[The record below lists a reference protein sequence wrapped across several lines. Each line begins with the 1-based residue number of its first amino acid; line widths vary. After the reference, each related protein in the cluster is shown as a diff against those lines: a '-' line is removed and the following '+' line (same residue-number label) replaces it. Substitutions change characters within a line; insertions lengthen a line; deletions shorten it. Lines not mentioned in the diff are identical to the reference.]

1 MSLPK
6 PTAERLS
13 RLAHLLE
20 RRGTTGAFVSSTD
33 LERLTGWP
41 SHTIRKDISALPEA
55 DGISTTSGYD
65 PARLAAAIRQA
76 LGFDA
81 EPQNCCIVGLGRLGS
96 AFLEYSGFAGS
107 PFTLL
112 AGFDSNVNR
121 IEILKADFPL
131 YPTYKM
137 KEVIPRLA
145 IRYAILCVPPE
156 QAAGTAEK
164 LAECGVTG
172 IVNFT
177 PVIFPAPHGVEVE
190 QVSVVDALGTLAA
203 RLAAQKGENN
213 ETRV

>member
-20 RRGTTGAFVSSTD
+20 RRGNAGDFVSSAD

-41 SHTIRKDISALPEA
+41 SHTIRKDISSLPDGA
-55 DGISTTSGYD
+55 GISTTAGYD
-65 PARLAAAIRQA
+65 PARLAGAIRQA
-76 LGFDA
+76 LGFGD
-81 EPQNCCIVGLGRLGS
+81 EPHNCCIVGLGRLGS

-156 QAAGTAEK
+156 QAAQTADK

-203 RLAAQKGENN
+203 RLACEKRRES
-213 ETRV
+213 